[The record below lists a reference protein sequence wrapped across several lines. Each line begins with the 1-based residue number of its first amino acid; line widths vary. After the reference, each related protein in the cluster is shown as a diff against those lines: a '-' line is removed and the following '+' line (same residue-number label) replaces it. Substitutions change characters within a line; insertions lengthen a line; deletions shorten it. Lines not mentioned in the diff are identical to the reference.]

1 MIVLSPLMGSID
13 MEALSSLVR
22 AAQGGDLGAFD
33 EIVGRFQDMAYAS
46 AYSMLGDAQLAEDA
60 AQEAFLEAYLNL
72 AKLHE
77 PAAFPGWFRRIV
89 FKQGDRL
96 TRGKHIPTMPLEN
109 AFDMPLADLNPATV
123 VERRE
128 TNLRVRRAIDELPDH
143 ERTVTLLFYSTG
155 YALKDIAAFLEVPVT
170 TIKKRLH
177 DARKHLKES
186 LVDVVRD
193 TLHEQRRS
201 MMDGFPDKV
210 RLLIAI
216 HMGDIAGV
224 SALLERNAML
234 VNTKAEWDEQVVR
247 HYGWIGGG
255 LNPLYEAARGGPDK
269 AFYFVGGVD
278 EAIAKAGKE
287 ETATSS
293 ETVPLFPRKWQRPY
307 PNTCSERHS
316 SCNNE

>member
-1 MIVLSPLMGSID
+1 MLSRLPHFLKPYTRWCRAFATAHSLVHLEQHGSVFTAGPAPANPYTMQFSRCYCIFYHREEQPE
-13 MEALSSLVR
+13 MHRVKPQETRLTTGAGSPVASLVR

-109 AFDMPLADLNPATV
+109 AFDMPLAELNPATV

-128 TNLRVRRAIDELPDH
+128 TNLHVRTAIEELPDH

-177 DARKHLKES
+177 DARKHLKET

-193 TLHEQRRS
+193 TWHERRRS
-201 MMDGFPDKV
+201 QMDVVPD
-210 RLLIAI
+210 
-216 HMGDIAGV
+216 
-224 SALLERNAML
+224 
-234 VNTKAEWDEQVVR
+234 
-247 HYGWIGGG
+247 
-255 LNPLYEAARGGPDK
+255 
-269 AFYFVGGVD
+269 
-278 EAIAKAGKE
+278 
-287 ETATSS
+287 
-293 ETVPLFPRKWQRPY
+293 
-307 PNTCSERHS
+307 
-316 SCNNE
+316 

>member
-1 MIVLSPLMGSID
+1 MGSIG
-13 MEALSSLVR
+13 MEALNLLVR
-22 AAQGGDLGAFD
+22 AAQGGDLEAFD

-128 TNLRVRRAIDELPDH
+128 TNLLVRRAIDELPDH

-186 LVDVVRD
+186 LVDMVRD

-224 SALLERNAML
+224 SVLLERNAML
-234 VNTKAEWDEQVVR
+234 VKATHTKYDTSRACYR
-247 HYGWIGGG
+247 TAC
-255 LNPLYEAARGGPDK
+255 AACRMTTTDQLRVPAMSRSGR
-269 AFYFVGGVD
+269 YFC
-278 EAIAKAGKE
+278 
-287 ETATSS
+287 ATNK
-293 ETVPLFPRKWQRPY
+293 PRLTLRSGCACQW
-307 PNTCSERHS
+307 
-316 SCNNE
+316 